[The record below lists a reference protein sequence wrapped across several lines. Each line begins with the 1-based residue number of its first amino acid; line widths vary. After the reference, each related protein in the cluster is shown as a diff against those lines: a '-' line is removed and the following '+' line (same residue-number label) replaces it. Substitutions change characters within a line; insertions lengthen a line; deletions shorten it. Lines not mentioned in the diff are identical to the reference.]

1 MEAIEALVT
10 FDWKQKS
17 EKVLEF
23 WELLFIA
30 YF

>member
-10 FDWKQKS
+10 LDWKQKS
-17 EKVLEF
+17 EEVLEF